1 MVVTPH
7 HTARSLINIHGA
19 DALEIAEHT
28 ADGLRR
34 LGRTK
39 RLDEWIQVIAEIKRI
54 QSASLAGKP

>member
-1 MVVTPH
+1 MVDTTNH
-7 HTARSLINIHGA
+7 LARSLIAIHGA
-19 DALEIAEHT
+19 DALAIAEHT